1 LGPAAVQRG
10 GARDP
15 GPAPEQKSGK
25 KPYGAKVGLLM
36 GGGGALLGGLPG
48 LLIGDPIGALVGAA
62 LVGGAGYLLSKKI

>member
-1 LGPAAVQRG
+1 
-10 GARDP
+10 
-15 GPAPEQKSGK
+15 
-25 KPYGAKVGLLM
+25 M